1 MSVVF
6 ALATPPAKSAICVFR
21 VSGPGCHKG
30 LKLLTKKKSFE
41 HGRFFLSSIFDK
53 DALID
58 RAGLVVFVGPN
69 SYTGEDSFE
78 VYAHGG
84 LGVMASVVRAFKGVG
99 FDEAAPGEFTKRAF
113 LNNKIT
119 LNEAESIAD
128 LIDATDERGVVLSNS
143 SLFGDMSKDVIG
155 FAEKIDDIRVKVEAE
170 IDFTDEGNEYMDASV
185 VPELERLVGVFGLF
199 VGGCVNKKIVA
210 QKNNILLVGPVNSG
224 KSSVFNRLLGFER
237 AIVSDIPGTTRDLI
251 GSEIF
256 YESSSFSI
264 FDSAGIRET
273 RNKVERTG
281 IDLSFA
287 EVKKADL
294 VVGVF
299 EVFDGVFVNKLK
311 SLCEGGAFIS
321 IQNKTDIFDVDNE
334 NFDCCVSAKTGSG
347 FDVLKSLIV
356 SSFDKG
362 AKNDDYKYL
371 VRERHEVLFKD
382 VLKCLGEALKGLK
395 GFESLELVAE
405 ELKNARSG
413 LDEVVGRK
421 YSDSLLGDI
430 FSGYCIGK

>member
-21 VSGPGCHKG
+21 VSGSGCHKG
-30 LKLLTKKKSFE
+30 LKLLTKKKNFE
-41 HGRFFLSSIFDK
+41 HGKFFLSNIFDK
-53 DALID
+53 ETLID
-58 RAGLVVFVGPN
+58 RAGLVVFNGPN

-84 LGVMASVVRAFKGVG
+84 LGVMASVVSAFKGVG

-143 SLFGDMSKDVIG
+143 SLFGDMSKDVLG
-155 FAEKIDDIRVKVEAE
+155 FAENIDDIRVRVEAE
-170 IDFTDEGNEYMDASV
+170 IDFSDEGNEYMDASV
-185 VPELERLVGVFGLF
+185 ISDLERLVGVFGSF
-199 VGGCVNKKIVA
+199 VGGCVNKKMVA

-237 AIVSDIPGTTRDLI
+237 AIVSDVPGTTRDLI

-264 FDSAGIRET
+264 FDSAGMRET
-273 RNKVERTG
+273 SDEVERVG
-281 IDLSFA
+281 IGLSFA
-287 EVKKADL
+287 EIKKADL
-294 VVGVF
+294 VIGVF
-299 EVFDGVFVNKLK
+299 EVFDGVFVDKLRG
-311 SLCEGGAFIS
+311 LCGDGAFIS
-321 IQNKTDIFDVDNE
+321 IQNKTDVFDVDVE
-334 NFDCCVSAKTGSG
+334 NFNCCVSAKTGSG
-347 FDVLKSLIV
+347 FDLLKHLIIE
-356 SSFDKG
+356 SFDKG

-371 VRERHEVLFKD
+371 IRERHEVLFKD
-382 VLKCLGEALKGLK
+382 VLRCMGEALKGLK
-395 GFESLELVAE
+395 ELESLELVAE

-413 LDEVVGRK
+413 LDEVAGRK
-421 YSDSLLGDI
+421 FSDSLLGDI
-430 FSGYCIGK
+430 FNSYCIGK